1 MISMGRCDM
10 TKFLSTYVFKGR
22 KKTTQQSESEKHS
35 TINLLVG
42 FIYRWIDGGFLTRMM
57 NVTK

>member
-1 MISMGRCDM
+1 M

-22 KKTTQQSESEKHS
+22 EKITQQSESEKHL
-35 TINLLVG
+35 TINLLIG
-42 FIYRWIDGGFLTRMM
+42 FIYMWFDGGFLTRMM

>member
-1 MISMGRCDM
+1 M
-10 TKFLSTYVFKGR
+10 FLRGE
-22 KKTTQQSESEKHS
+22 KKITQQSESKKHS

-42 FIYRWIDGGFLTRMM
+42 FIYMWFDGGFLTRMM

>member
-1 MISMGRCDM
+1 MGRRDM
-10 TKFLSTYVFKGR
+10 TKFLPTYVLKGR
-22 KKTTQQSESEKHS
+22 KKMQQSESEKHL

-42 FIYRWIDGGFLTRMM
+42 FIYMWFDGGFLTRMM

>member
-1 MISMGRCDM
+1 M
-10 TKFLSTYVFKGR
+10 TKFFSTYVFKGR
-22 KKTTQQSESEKHS
+22 KINYATIRIQKHL

-42 FIYRWIDGGFLTRMM
+42 FIYMWFDGGFPTRMM